1 MSEKM
6 DYFNEAFGGFN
17 PESDKDAALKFSLC
31 VLVLDSRMQ
40 ELLQLIEGANDI
52 GGVEGD
58 PGWIIERREGDDV
71 VGYEEW
77 PNGAEFRAFVDPN
90 EYSLSHP
97 EFFVDRQTFIRYV
110 VALMKV
116 YRRRHH
122 DETDVV
128 RRIAEVIGIS

>member
-1 MSEKM
+1 M

-17 PESDKDAALKFSLC
+17 PESDRDAALKFSLC

-58 PGWIIERREGDDV
+58 PGWIIERRDEGG
-71 VGYEEW
+71 VGYEGW

-97 EFFVDRQTFIRYV
+97 EFFVDRRTFIQYV

-122 DETDVV
+122 DETDVM
-128 RRIAEVIGIS
+128 RRIAELIGIS

>member
-1 MSEKM
+1 M

-17 PESDKDAALKFSLC
+17 PESDRDAALKFSLC

-40 ELLQLIEGANDI
+40 ELLQLIEGGNDI

-58 PGWIIERREGDDV
+58 PGWIIERRDEGG
-71 VGYEEW
+71 GYEGW
-77 PNGAEFRAFVDPN
+77 SNGAEFRAFVDPN

-97 EFFVDRQTFIRYV
+97 EFFVDRRIFIQYV

-122 DETDVV
+122 DETDVI
-128 RRIAEVIGIS
+128 RRIAELIGIS

>member
-1 MSEKM
+1 M

-17 PESDKDAALKFSLC
+17 PESDRDAALKFSLC

-40 ELLQLIEGANDI
+40 ELLQLIEGGNDI

-58 PGWIIERREGDDV
+58 PGWIIERRDEGG
-71 VGYEEW
+71 GYEGW
-77 PNGAEFRAFVDPN
+77 SNGAEFRAFVDPN

-97 EFFVDRQTFIRYV
+97 EFFVDRRTFIQYV

-122 DETDVV
+122 DETDVI
-128 RRIAEVIGIS
+128 RRIAELIGIS